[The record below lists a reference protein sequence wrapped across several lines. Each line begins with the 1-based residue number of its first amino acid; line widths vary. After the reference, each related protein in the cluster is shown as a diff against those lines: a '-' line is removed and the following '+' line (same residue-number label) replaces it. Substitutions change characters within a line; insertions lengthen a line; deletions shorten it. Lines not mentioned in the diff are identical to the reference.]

1 METLE
6 ILKKEFE
13 KDLAEITNK
22 NGVRNTVNNTT
33 DNILNTIHIKY
44 LGKKGK
50 INELLTN
57 LATLSPNE
65 KKLLGPKVNVF
76 KTFIENTLSN
86 AKENKTVSLQDTT
99 IPGINP
105 QIGHLHPITQMRQYA
120 EDIFLNM
127 GFQVVDSVEIDN
139 DFNHFEALNFPKGH
153 PARDTWDTFWT
164 KEKFLPIAHT
174 STMQNRILKTHK
186 PPFRVIIPGKCFRYE
201 ATDTVHEH
209 TFYQIEGMLVS
220 KTACLAE
227 LFGVLETFVYT
238 YYGYK
243 IPYKIQPTYF
253 PFVEPG
259 LEMLVEHKLK
269 NGQTKWLELIPA
281 GMIHPN
287 VLKTAGLDPTVY
299 KGFAWAIGLDR
310 LVMLKYGIS
319 DIREFHKGDLR
330 FLQQF

>member
-1 METLE
+1 MDKVKSLRE
-6 ILKKEFE
+6 EFE
-13 KDLAEITNK
+13 NEIK
-22 NGVRNTVNNTT
+22 NVRDKKAV
-33 DNILNTIHIKY
+33 DSLYIKY
-44 LGKKGK
+44 LGKKGLV
-50 INELLTN
+50 NRLLTDI
-57 LATLSPNE
+57 TKMPETE
-65 KKLLGPKVNVF
+65 KKSLGPLINSLKKDIDNKIKTLQGSVF
-76 KTFIENTLSN
+76 SKETSPASLDKTL
-86 AKENKTVSLQDTT
+86 
-99 IPGINP
+99 PGIKP
-105 QIGHLHPITQMRQYA
+105 QIGHIHPITQMKNYA
-120 EDIFLNM
+120 EDIFLTM
-127 GFQVVDSVEIDN
+127 GFEIVDSLEIDD

-153 PARDTWDTFWT
+153 PARDMWDTFWT
-164 KEKFLPIAHT
+164 KEYFLPIAHT
-174 STMQNRILKTHK
+174 STMQHRILKTHN

-209 TFYQIEGMLVS
+209 TFYQIEGIYVS
-220 KTACLAE
+220 KDASLAE
-227 LFGVLETFVYT
+227 LIGTLEKFVYT

-269 NGQTKWLELIPA
+269 NGQKKWLELIPA

-287 VLKTAGLDPTVY
+287 VLKAAGLDPNVY